1 MSKKDYFRS
10 SLIGLLISVLIFAVL
25 GGATAQAASANYS
38 KADVVASESVTTLAT
53 ASGVKI
59 YLSTFR
65 PGMSV
70 YLNMVLHVNAT
81 LSSTSKNIVAF
92 NNVAGNLQM
101 ELKFPTVLST
111 SNISQAITTFTDAS
125 GTARIQIFPM
135 PADFPKLNLS
145 GDKTISGN
153 LSYLMTPTTS
163 AGSYAIATHGLNIA
177 FFVKSPRFIVGFREL
192 NDSPLIPYPSG
203 TARYGYLEQV
213 ALNNQSLSPGIWR
226 LLDSNFEQVGRV
238 ASIDIGGTSWL
249 PDGHGMTTAPDGN
262 PVVMI
267 PVTRTVD
274 SSWLASPYPKSI
286 LDCTVAEVSNGKP
299 VHSFSLWDWANSH
312 QNQSKALMDAG
323 LRAPDPYQ
331 PNGPLDICHS
341 NSLQYSAQLGEYLV
355 SIRSLSIIFILDK
368 NLSTVKQILSAPGA
382 MQHFARFNGTD
393 SITALGNYSNEKF
406 SRFMNWSLVNGTWV
420 LKEITL
426 PIHVVYC
433 GNTQYI
439 DKTHIWVGGGCQAFA
454 KNVLGI
460 LYDISG
466 STPVEKSRLTAS
478 AMGFSYRVDLYKP

>member
-1 MSKKDYFRS
+1 
-10 SLIGLLISVLIFAVL
+10 
-25 GGATAQAASANYS
+25 
-38 KADVVASESVTTLAT
+38 
-53 ASGVKI
+53 
-59 YLSTFR
+59 
-65 PGMSV
+65 
-70 YLNMVLHVNAT
+70 
-81 LSSTSKNIVAF
+81 
-92 NNVAGNLQM
+92 M

-135 PADFPKLNLS
+135 PEDFPKLNLS
-145 GDKTISGN
+145 GDKTISSN

-238 ASIDIGGTSWL
+238 SSIDIGGTSWL
-249 PDGHGMTTAPDGN
+249 PDGHGMTTSPDGN

-286 LDCTVAEVSNGKP
+286 LDCTIAEVSTGKS

-341 NSLQYSAQLGEYLV
+341 NSLQYSAQLGEYVV

-393 SITALGNYSNEKF
+393 SITALGNYSDEEF

-420 LKEITL
+420 LNEITL

-439 DKTHIWVGGGCQAFA
+439 DKTHIWVGGGCQAFT